1 MSVLYS
7 DDDGFFISHQM
18 FISKLYDTILSKTQ
32 NGVHLYE
39 HFFHINNPFVRDK
52 QQVETSAE
60 TNVVKR
66 KRKRP
71 PFEEDEISKKIK
83 TFISNLKSYT
93 DIFSISPKILDNNI
107 CARHASIK
115 FYESTSALKTFYGQN
130 PNPNLHTANGY
141 VFPPKCQ
148 FYCDNVFN
156 MKNLGD
162 EKYDMILL
170 DPPWTNKYIKRKKK
184 IKRDEGYTMMDDQ
197 DLAQLPINQ
206 FLTSNGLVCVWC
218 TNSQNHIDSLKSVLF
233 PIWNVKYVA
242 CWYWIK
248 VTECGEFVCNFA
260 PGTGKQPYERILFG
274 RKIDC
279 DTKINNPEEN
289 KFIASIPSSVHS
301 HKPPLSEIL
310 IPYLPPRPKCLELFA
325 RYLLPNWTSYGLEA
339 LKFQHQFLYENSDL
353 ENCNHKSNIKCNE
366 NIM

>member
-32 NGVHLYE
+32 NGVYLYE

-60 TNVVKR
+60 TNIVKR

-83 TFISNLKSYT
+83 NFISNLKSHT
-93 DIFSISPKILDNNI
+93 DIFSAPKISDNNI
-107 CARHASIK
+107 CARHASTK
-115 FYESTSALKTFYGQN
+115 FYENTSALKTFYGQN

-148 FYCDNVFN
+148 FYCDDVFN
-156 MKNLGD
+156 MKILGD

-170 DPPWTNKYIKRKKK
+170 DPPWTNTYIKRKKK
-184 IKRDEGYTMMDDQ
+184 IKQDEGYTMMDDQ

-274 RKIDC
+274 RKIGC

-339 LKFQHQFLYENSDL
+339 LKFQHTFLYENSDL